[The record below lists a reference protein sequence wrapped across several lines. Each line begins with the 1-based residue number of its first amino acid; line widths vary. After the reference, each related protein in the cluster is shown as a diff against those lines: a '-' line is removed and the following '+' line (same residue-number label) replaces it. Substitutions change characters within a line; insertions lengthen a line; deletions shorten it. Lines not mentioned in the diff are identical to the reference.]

1 MNVYFLSTGFS
12 LLFLIIIIDL
22 VRRQRLKEQYSLLW
36 ILFGIALFGLSLNI
50 RIVEKFANILDIKY
64 APAMLFLFGLLFCF
78 VFILH
83 LTIVISKLT
92 DRVLK
97 LSQTIAI
104 MEQERRNE
112 HD

>member
-1 MNVYFLSTGFS
+1 MSVYILSIVFS
-12 LLFLIIIIDL
+12 LSFLLIILDL
-22 VRRQRLKEQYSLLW
+22 VRRQKLKEQYSLLW
-36 ILFGIALFGLSLNI
+36 IIFGITLLILSFNVKLIEYIAALLHI
-50 RIVEKFANILDIKY
+50 AY

-97 LSQTIAI
+97 LSQTVAI
-104 MEQERRNE
+104 MEQERTKE
-112 HD
+112 HV